1 MFIEVS
7 YNKRPRLIKVSDG
20 GVVVHTDDHLLAVDD
35 SYAYIKKSLN
45 NISMCFEISNE
56 FKELL

>member
-35 SYAYIKKSLN
+35 SYAYIH
-45 NISMCFEISNE
+45 
-56 FKELL
+56 